1 MIDDT
6 NATLCRNIKYSS
18 ELVGGGGIKFTD
30 EILERVFF
38 KRKHTR
44 DVGRE

>member
-18 ELVGGGGIKFTD
+18 ELVGGGGVLSSPMKF
-30 EILERVFF
+30 
-38 KRKHTR
+38 
-44 DVGRE
+44 

>member
-18 ELVGGGGIKFTD
+18 ELVGGVLSSSVKF
-30 EILERVFF
+30 
-38 KRKHTR
+38 
-44 DVGRE
+44 